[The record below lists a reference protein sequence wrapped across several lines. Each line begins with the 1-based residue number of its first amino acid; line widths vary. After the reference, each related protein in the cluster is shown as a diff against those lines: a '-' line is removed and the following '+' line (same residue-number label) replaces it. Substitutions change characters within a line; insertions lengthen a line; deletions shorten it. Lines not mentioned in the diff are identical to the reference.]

1 MLRDLPRPA
10 KALVAV
16 RVINQL
22 GAYVMAFL
30 AVLAG
35 PDLAAAALAVFGAAA
50 LVSRWLGGVLLD
62 RFAPRTL
69 VAAGLASTG
78 LALLILAAA
87 QGTVQVLAAVALVGL
102 SFEIQE
108 PATQEALARVG
119 GRRDDVYGVLG
130 TTLVAAG
137 ALGGLLAAVLLPLG
151 ARWLAVVDGT
161 TCLLAAAVAVVFL
174 EREPPAERTQ
184 AVPWRPSRRLLRLTL
199 AGTAFACGYL
209 AVLMFMPLVLLQRGA
224 PAWLPGLTLTATAL
238 LAPVTGRLGRRRL
251 NAFAHEHVLAAG
263 SGALG
268 VFALVLA
275 VGRAVPLTVAA
286 YLAWA
291 VVDSAL
297 MGRWQAMIADVA
309 PEPERPRWFAFFGSS
324 WGVAQSAVP
333 GLVALAGAAM
343 PVGAAAFLLTP
354 AFLRRAG
361 PSVVVEEVL
370 EEGGG
375 AGGARGADREQ
386 VHDLLV
392 AGGLVPLGVAGAGEL
407 LQVDEVVEVVLG
419 EPDDRDGPAERE
431 MPAGGERQDL

>member
-1 MLRDLPRPA
+1 MRDLPRPA
-10 KALVAV
+10 KALVVV

-35 PDLAAAALAVFGAAA
+35 PDLAAAALAVFGVAA

-78 LALLILAAA
+78 IALLILAAA
-87 QGTVQVLAAVALVGL
+87 QGTPQMLATVALVGL
-102 SFEIQE
+102 AFEIQE
-108 PATQEALARVG
+108 PATQEALARVD
-119 GRRDDVYGVLG
+119 GRRGDIYGLLG
-130 TTLVAAG
+130 TSLVAAG

-151 ARWLAVVDGT
+151 AHWLAVVDGT
-161 TCLLAAAVAVVFL
+161 TCLLAAAVALAFL
-174 EREPPAERTQ
+174 ERELPAKRTQ
-184 AVPWRPSRRLLRLTL
+184 AVPWRPSRRLLRLTM
-199 AGTAFACGYL
+199 AGTVFACGYL

-238 LAPVTGRLGRRRL
+238 LAPLTGRLGRRRL

-263 SGALG
+263 SSVLG
-268 VFALVLA
+268 VFALMLA

-286 YLAWA
+286 YVAWA

-297 MGRWQAMIADVA
+297 MGRWQAMIADFA

-370 EEGGG
+370 EEGDG
-375 AGGARGADREQ
+375 AGGPRGANREQ

-392 AGGLVPLGVAGAGEL
+392 AGGLAPLGVAGAGEL

-431 MPAGGERQDL
+431 VPAGGERQDL

>member
-1 MLRDLPRPA
+1 MGDLPRPV
-10 KALVAV
+10 KALVCV

-35 PDLAAAALAVFGAAA
+35 ADLAAAALAVFGVAA

-69 VAAGLASTG
+69 VVLGLASTG
-78 LALLILAAA
+78 AALLLLAAA
-87 QGTVQVLAAVALVGL
+87 QGSGQVLAAVALVGL
-102 SFEIQE
+102 AFEIQE
-108 PATQEALARVG
+108 PATQEALARVDG
-119 GRRDDVYGVLG
+119 LRGDIYGLLG
-130 TTLVAAG
+130 TSLVAAG

-161 TCLLAAAVAVVFL
+161 TCLLAAAVALAFL
-174 EREPPAERTQ
+174 EREPSAKRTPA
-184 AVPWRPSRRLLRLTL
+184 APWRPSRRLLRLTI

-224 PAWLPGLTLTATAL
+224 PAWLPGLTLTVAAL

-251 NAFAHEHVLAAG
+251 NGFAHEPVLAVG
-263 SGALG
+263 CGVLG
-268 VFALVLA
+268 VLALVLA
-275 VGRAVPLTVAA
+275 VGRAVPLTVGA

-291 VVDSAL
+291 VADSVL
-297 MGRWQAMIADVA
+297 MGRWQAMIADFA
-309 PEPERPRWFAFFGSS
+309 PEAERPRWFAFFGSS

-343 PVGAAAFLLTP
+343 PIGAAAFLLTP

-361 PSVVVEEVL
+361 PARARPSRDGPSRAVSCR
-370 EEGGG
+370 
-375 AGGARGADREQ
+375 AGSGR
-386 VHDLLV
+386 
-392 AGGLVPLGVAGAGEL
+392 AGAGW
-407 LQVDEVVEVVLG
+407 
-419 EPDDRDGPAERE
+419 
-431 MPAGGERQDL
+431 AGVSSR